1 MHFRRGTP
9 GSTLRL
15 ALTTTLC
22 LSLLAA
28 AGGAVRAETL
38 GEMEQQRER
47 SVADF
52 GRLSSELGLSEAK
65 QRQIAEEIALI
76 RKDNASITTAL
87 IQAAKTEKKLSEDVA
102 GMEDRLAEL
111 ERSRAA
117 VRGSLS
123 QRREVL
129 AEVLGALQRMG
140 RNPPPA
146 LLVKPEDAL
155 SSVRSAILLGAV
167 VPELREQT
175 EVLIADL
182 TELSRIGESIAA
194 ERERLVKTIAE
205 QSAERGRLSLLLD
218 EKNRL
223 QEQSEA
229 KLKGERDRSEQMAA
243 KAKSLKDLIG
253 SLEKGI
259 DKQRKAEEAAR
270 IAEEARKKREAL
282 SAASPVPE
290 MNRLTLAPPFEAQ
303 RGALPMPVSGRRA
316 TRFGDVDKAG
326 VAAFGDTVRTQ
337 SGAIVTAPS
346 DATVLYAGPF
356 RSYGQLLILD
366 AGDGYH
372 VVLAGL
378 GKISV
383 SQGQPVLAGE
393 PVGSMGVTKIAS
405 AQSDGSENTEP
416 ELYIEFRKDQKPV
429 DPAPW
434 WQERQSGRAGHD
446 S

>member
-194 ERERLVKTIAE
+194 DRERLVKTIAE
-205 QSAERGRLSLLLD
+205 QSAER
-218 EKNRL
+218 
-223 QEQSEA
+223 
-229 KLKGERDRSEQMAA
+229 
-243 KAKSLKDLIG
+243 
-253 SLEKGI
+253 
-259 DKQRKAEEAAR
+259 
-270 IAEEARKKREAL
+270 
-282 SAASPVPE
+282 
-290 MNRLTLAPPFEAQ
+290 
-303 RGALPMPVSGRRA
+303 
-316 TRFGDVDKAG
+316 
-326 VAAFGDTVRTQ
+326 
-337 SGAIVTAPS
+337 
-346 DATVLYAGPF
+346 
-356 RSYGQLLILD
+356 
-366 AGDGYH
+366 
-372 VVLAGL
+372 AGL
-378 GKISV
+378 
-383 SQGQPVLAGE
+383 
-393 PVGSMGVTKIAS
+393 
-405 AQSDGSENTEP
+405 
-416 ELYIEFRKDQKPV
+416 
-429 DPAPW
+429 
-434 WQERQSGRAGHD
+434 
-446 S
+446 